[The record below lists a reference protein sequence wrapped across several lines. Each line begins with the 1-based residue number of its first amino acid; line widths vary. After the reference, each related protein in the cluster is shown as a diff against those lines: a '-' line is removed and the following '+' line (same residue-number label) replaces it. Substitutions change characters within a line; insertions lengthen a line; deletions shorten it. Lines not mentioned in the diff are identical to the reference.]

1 MKVYEAMANAFIKEG
16 TATLFGLL
24 GDGQMTW
31 WSAIAKYPNL
41 RIVDVRDE
49 GAAVSMAE
57 GYAMATGK
65 VGVASSTQGPG
76 LARMTTGL
84 IVAARSRTPIVVYTS
99 KTALNNDHL
108 VQYLNQDQLVTATG
122 AGYIEVLKPSYAED
136 AVRDAFYRARRES
149 RPIVLCVPLD
159 VQQLECDADGEDYQ
173 PSSAMF
179 SGQQAIR
186 PDLARLAE
194 AVDIISTARKPVVV
208 LGRGAM
214 SPGAKEAANRLADR
228 IGALIATTL
237 VAKGTL
243 ADSEYHVGVS
253 GLFSSREGLQ
263 LFEEAD
269 CVVAVGAR
277 LSTHTLAGGYLYS
290 KARFIH
296 IDIEPHMVM
305 GNDRGADCYLQGDA
319 TATLEEI
326 LGRLERDGVSGRG
339 FRTPEVRRILGNAGR
354 DPAEFEIEPGTVDP
368 REAVQLLDEKLPPE
382 VNLVSSGNAHA
393 CSFRVMLM
401 RRRRGLQ
408 IFCTAFG
415 CIGQALAT
423 GVGAALGAGG
433 PLVCIEGDGS
443 ALQNIQ
449 ELDTVA
455 RLGLKFLYVVVNDE
469 AYGAEYHK
477 LRAHHRDPN
486 LSYVRSPDFAG
497 LGRDFG
503 CRGATA
509 RTLDEL
515 SAAIDEFLAG
525 DGPMVVDLRISRN
538 VVSIPYRRLH
548 FGMDV

>member
-16 TATLFGLL
+16 TTTLFGLL

-31 WSAIAKYPNL
+31 WSAIAAYPQL
-41 RIVDVRDE
+41 KIIDVRDE
-49 GAAVSMAE
+49 GCAVTMAE

-65 VGVASSTQGPG
+65 VGVASATQGPG
-76 LARMTTGL
+76 LARMTTAL
-84 IVAARSRTPIVVYTS
+84 IVAARSHTPVVVYTS
-99 KTALNNDHL
+99 KTSLNNEHV
-108 VQYLNQDQLVTATG
+108 VQHMNQDALVSATG

-159 VQQLECDADGEDYQ
+159 VQQMECDADGEDYR

-179 SGQQAIR
+179 PGQQAIR
-186 PDLARLAE
+186 PDVGRLRE
-194 AVDIISTARKPVVV
+194 AADIVKSAKKPVIV

-214 SPGAKEAANRLADR
+214 SPAAKATANRLAER
-228 IGALIATTL
+228 IGALVATTL

-243 ADSEYHVGVS
+243 ADSDYYVGVS
-253 GLFSSREGLQ
+253 GLFSSREVIQ

-290 KARFIH
+290 KARFVH

-305 GNDRGADCYLQGDA
+305 GNDRGADCYVQGDA
-319 TATLEEI
+319 AATLQE
-326 LGRLERDGVSGRG
+326 LVDLLERDGASNRG
-339 FRTPEVRRILGNAGR
+339 FRTTEVRRIIGNAGR
-354 DPAEFEIEPGTVDP
+354 DPAEFEIEDGTVDP

-382 VNLVSSGNAHA
+382 MHLVSSGNAHS

-401 RRRRGLQ
+401 KRRRGLQ

-415 CIGQALAT
+415 CIGQALSTA
-423 GVGAALGAGG
+423 VGAAVGTGQ
-433 PLVCIEGDGS
+433 PLVCVEGDGS

-455 RLGLKFLYVVVNDE
+455 RLGLKLLYVVVNDE

-477 LRAHHRDPN
+477 LRAHQRDPM
-486 LSYVRSPDFAG
+486 LSFVKSPDFAG

-503 CRGATA
+503 LRGATA

-515 SAAIDEFLAG
+515 SIATDEFLAG
-525 DGPMVVDLRISRN
+525 DGPMVIDLRISRN

>member
-16 TATLFGLL
+16 TTTLFGLL

-31 WSAIAKYPNL
+31 WSAMAQYPEL
-41 RIVDVRDE
+41 KIVDVRDE
-49 GAAVSMAE
+49 GCAVTMAE
-57 GYAMATGK
+57 GWAMATGK
-65 VGVASSTQGPG
+65 VGVCSSTQGPG
-76 LARMTTGL
+76 LARMTTAL

-99 KTALNNDHL
+99 KTALNNDHG
-108 VQYLNQDQLVTATG
+108 VQYLNQDQLVAATG
-122 AGYIEVLKPSYAED
+122 AGYIEVLNPAYAEN

-159 VQQLECDADGEDYQ
+159 VQQKECDADGKDYV

-186 PDLARLAE
+186 PDLERLRA
-194 AVDIISTARKPVVV
+194 AADIIGRSRKPVIV

-214 SPGAKEAANRLADR
+214 SPAAKTAANRLAER
-228 IGALIATTL
+228 IGALLATTL

-243 ADSEYHVGVS
+243 ADSEYYAGVS
-253 GLFSSREGLQ
+253 GLFSSREVIQ
-263 LFEEAD
+263 LFEDAD
-269 CVVAVGAR
+269 CVIAVGAR

-290 KARFIH
+290 KARFVH
-296 IDIEPHMVM
+296 IDIEPHMLM
-305 GNDRGADCYLQGDA
+305 GNDRGADCYVQGDA
-319 TATLEEI
+319 AATLQELIET
-326 LGRLERDGVSGRG
+326 LERDGVRRQG
-339 FRTPEVRRILGNAGR
+339 FHTAEVRRILGNAGR

-382 VNLVSSGNAHA
+382 VHLVSSGNAHA

-401 RRRRGLQ
+401 KRRRGLQ

-415 CIGQALAT
+415 CIGQALSTA
-423 GVGAALGAGG
+423 VGAALGTGG
-433 PLVCIEGDGS
+433 PFVCVEGDGS

-449 ELDTVA
+449 ELDTLA

-486 LSYVRSPDFAG
+486 LSFVRSPDFAG

-503 CRGATA
+503 LRGATA

-515 SAAIDEFLAG
+515 SAAIDGFLG
-525 DGPMVVDLRISRN
+525 GHGPMVIDLRISRN
-538 VVSIPYRRLH
+538 VISIPYRRLH

>member
-16 TATLFGLL
+16 TTTLFGLL

-31 WSAIAKYPNL
+31 WSAIAKYPQL
-41 RIVDVRDE
+41 KIIDVRDE
-49 GAAVSMAE
+49 GSAVTMAE
-57 GYAMATGK
+57 GWAMATGQ
-65 VGVASSTQGPG
+65 VGVCSSTQGPG
-76 LARMTTGL
+76 LARMTTAL
-84 IVAARSRTPIVVYTS
+84 IVATRSRTPVVVYTS
-99 KTALNNDHL
+99 KTALNNEHI
-108 VQYLNQDQLVTATG
+108 VQYLNQDQLITATG
-122 AGYIEVLKPSYAED
+122 AGYIEVLKPSYAET

-149 RPIVLCVPLD
+149 RPIVLCAPLE
-159 VQQLECDADGEDYQ
+159 VQRMDCDADGDEYR
-173 PSSAMF
+173 PSSEMF

-186 PDLARLAE
+186 PALERLRE
-194 AVDIISTARKPVVV
+194 ATGIMKQSKKPVIV

-214 SPGAKEAANRLADR
+214 SPGAKAAAKQLADR
-228 IGALIATTL
+228 IGAVVATTL

-243 ADSEYHVGVS
+243 ADFEYYAGVS
-253 GLFSSREGLQ
+253 GLFASREVIELCG
-263 LFEEAD
+263 EAD
-269 CVVAVGAR
+269 CVIAVGAR
-277 LSTHTLAGGYLYS
+277 LSTHTLSGGYMYP

-296 IDIEPHMVM
+296 IDIAPHVLM
-305 GNDRGADCYLQGDA
+305 GSDRGADCYVQGDSA
-319 TATLEEI
+319 ATLQEMNEV
-326 LGRLERDGVSGRG
+326 LESDNVKGQG
-339 FRTPEVRRILGNAGR
+339 FHTSEVRRILRHAGR

-382 VNLVSSGNAHA
+382 MHLVSSGNAHA

-401 RRRRGLQ
+401 KRRRGLQ
-408 IFCTAFG
+408 IFVTSFG

-423 GVGAALGAGG
+423 GVGAAVGTGA
-433 PLVCIEGDGS
+433 PLVCVDGDGS

-477 LRAHHRDPN
+477 LRAHERDPN
-486 LSYVRSPDFAG
+486 LSVVPSPDFAA
-497 LGRDFG
+497 LGRGFG
-503 CRGATA
+503 CRGQTA

-515 SAAIDEFLAG
+515 SGAIDEFLAG

>member
-1 MKVYEAMANAFIKEG
+1 MKVYEAMANAFMKEG
-16 TATLFGLL
+16 TTTLFGLL

-31 WSAIAKYPNL
+31 WSAMSKYPEL
-41 RIVDVRDE
+41 KIIDVRDE
-49 GAAVSMAE
+49 GSAVTMAE
-57 GYAMATGK
+57 GWALATGK
-65 VGVASSTQGPG
+65 VGVCSATQGPG
-76 LARMTTGL
+76 LARMTTAL
-84 IVAARSRTPIVVYTS
+84 IVATRSRTPIVVYTS
-99 KTALNNDHL
+99 MTSLNNEHL

-122 AGYIEVLKPSYAED
+122 AGYIEVLKPSYAES

-159 VQQLECDADGEDYQ
+159 VQHMECESDGEDYQ
-173 PSSAMF
+173 PSSELF

-186 PDLARLAE
+186 PDLERLRA
-194 AVDIISTARKPVVV
+194 AAGMIKVSRKPVIV

-214 SPGAKEAANRLADR
+214 SPAAQAAAKGLAER
-228 IGALIATTL
+228 IGALVATTL

-243 ADSEYHVGVS
+243 ADSDYYVGVS
-253 GLFSSREGLQ
+253 GLFSSREVIE
-263 LFEEAD
+263 LFGEAD

-277 LSTHTLAGGYLYS
+277 LSTHTLSGGYMYP

-296 IDIEPHMVM
+296 IDIAPHVMM
-305 GNDRGADCYLQGDA
+305 GNDRGADCYVQGDA
-319 TATLEEI
+319 TATLQELVEV
-326 LGRLERDGVSGRG
+326 LERDGVAGTG
-339 FRTPEVRRILGNAGR
+339 FHTTEVRRILRHAGR

-401 RRRRGLQ
+401 KRRRGLQ
-408 IFCTAFG
+408 IYVTAFG

-423 GVGAALGAGG
+423 GVGAAVGAGG
-433 PLVCIEGDGS
+433 PLVCVDGDGS

-477 LRAHHRDPN
+477 LRAHERDPN
-486 LSYVRSPDFAG
+486 LSVVPSPDFAA
-497 LGRDFG
+497 LGRGFG
-503 CRGATA
+503 CSGRSA
-509 RTLDEL
+509 RTMDEL
-515 SAAIDEFLAG
+515 GAAIDEFLAG
-525 DGPMVVDLRISRN
+525 SGPMVVDLRISRN
-538 VVSIPYRRLH
+538 VISIPYRRLH